1 MCRAFQTAIDVL
13 GRPWTGEILVV
24 LQGGRLRFS
33 EIGEHLGGACGD
45 KTLSARLKDLEE
57 RGILARHVEPG
68 PPVRVAY
75 ELTERGEAFR
85 NVAGAI
91 EKWGRSLIDTE

>member
-1 MCRAFQTAIDVL
+1 MCRAFQAAIEVL

-33 EIGEHLGGACGD
+33 EIGDRLGGACGD

-57 RGILARHVEPG
+57 RGIIARHVEAG

-75 ELTERGEAFR
+75 ALTDRGQAFR
-85 NVAGAI
+85 NVSGAI
-91 EKWGRSLIDTE
+91 QKWGRALLDTE